1 MDQATF
7 ETRRAANETVDK
19 NLRQRQIIEILKER
33 PMTAKE
39 IAVRM
44 TQKGYVPYSDR
55 NFASPR
61 LTEMMEIGK
70 VRTIGKTT
78 CQFTG
83 RTVAVFAL
91 TEGDD

>member
-7 ETRRAANETVDK
+7 ETRRDANLSVDK
-19 NLRQRQIIEILKER
+19 TMRQRQVLECLKER

-39 IAVRM
+39 VALRM
-44 TQKGYVPYSDR
+44 TQKGHVPYSDR

-61 LTEMMEIGK
+61 LTELMEIGK
-70 VRTIGKTT
+70 VKTIGKTT